1 MDKQN
6 ERKICAMGVH
16 SSDLVTCH
24 GLALNCNIDLK
35 WFDHIIP
42 CGIKGQLISK
52 DILNCDN
59 SSKKERKN
67 LLKIGSDC
75 TLRVNFRKI
84 CVHFWKN

>member
-1 MDKQN
+1 
-6 ERKICAMGVH
+6 MGVH

-59 SSKKERKN
+59 SPKKKERRN
-67 LLKIGSDC
+67 LPKIGSDC
-75 TLRVNFRKI
+75 TLGSILGKI